1 MDVKRLKDIPP
12 WEWPEGTAEMLLEV
26 LQDRSG
32 DASDRQLAA
41 ELAGDFVVINAEL
54 VEALLAILRRGDES
68 VALRGTAAIAL
79 GPVLEQ
85 AYIDEFEDPENIPI
99 TEKTFHE
106 IQETLRSLYTDAGV
120 PQEVRRRVLEASVRA
135 PQDWHPG
142 AIRAAYSSDDES
154 WRLTAVFGMR
164 FVRGFDAQILEA
176 LDSED
181 PEIEYEAV
189 CAAGNWEVAAAWP
202 HVRKLV
208 TSENTDKPLLL
219 AAIEAAASICP
230 LEAVEILD
238 GLTDSDDEDIVEA
251 AYEALT
257 MAGVLSDMDDE
268 DDDLDDECCAR
279 RLFYGPLPLVARDL
293 PVRPPVIGCRLL
305 HTP

>member
-32 DASDRQLAA
+32 DAADRLLAA
-41 ELAGDFVVINAEL
+41 ELAGDFAVINAEL

-68 VALRGTAAIAL
+68 EALRGTAAVAL

-85 AYIDEFEDPENIPI
+85 SYIDEFETPDNIPI
-99 TEKTFHE
+99 TPNTFHE
-106 IQETLRSLYTDAGV
+106 IQETLRSLYTAADV
-120 PQEVRRRVLEASVRA
+120 PREVRRRVLEAAVRA

-142 AIRAAYSSDDES
+142 AIRAAYSSDDDE

-164 FVRGFDAQILEA
+164 FVRGFETQILDA

-189 CAAGNWEVAAAWP
+189 CAAGNWELAAAWP
-202 HVRKLV
+202 HVRELV
-208 TSENTDKPLLL
+208 LSEDTDKALLL
-219 AAIEAAASICP
+219 AAIEAAAAIRP

-238 GLTDSDDEDIVEA
+238 DLTDSDDEDIVEA

-268 DDDLDDECCAR
+268 DDDLDN
-279 RLFYGPLPLVARDL
+279 
-293 PVRPPVIGCRLL
+293 
-305 HTP
+305 